1 MGFGQQTLKPWAAI
15 TLFRHS
21 AGGRAEDK
29 VMSYPQIH
37 YELYIRRKPNAP
49 WTLDLANEDR
59 AKVLATA
66 EEMLKT
72 GSAIAVR
79 VTKETLDE
87 ETREFRTV
95 TILTKGDLDT
105 GKAKKVREDKE
116 PLCISPSDLYSSH
129 ARDRIGRLLEG
140 WLLRNRATPFELLHR
155 PDLVELLDASGTDLQ
170 HAIQKIAIP
179 EAQDRGLTVHEL
191 IRSFQSLVERSI
203 QRVMKDGRRKA
214 FPNLSQETFAAAAE
228 RVSAEGEAA
237 YLLGG
242 AVAMGIAKCASWSE
256 KVEKL
261 LDMADGA
268 PTGGGARALA
278 LQVLEQPLAE
288 ILGSKA
294 GLFDLLGNDLD
305 LGQQLSAMT
314 RLAGAEAVEALISVE
329 KSVAKM
335 MPPLGGAAA
344 RLANWLDGPHFESA
358 RIAVAR
364 RVLSELTG
372 PRRLKPGDPEG
383 EIATLRAL
391 AMALTAAA
399 GRVLSIEEVHEA
411 FTTRSKMLVAS
422 TFVETLLT
430 EDMGPREEAEALIRL
445 AENVTG
451 AANKRQACRWIDAIV
466 AGLKFEK
473 DLRHG
478 PESGPARLAS
488 LASLQKAL
496 NRAGLV
502 EEDCAPILTKLG
514 DLGGLVEADS
524 QLVAGLMRS
533 QANAGQKLNALM
545 RMASGDA
552 APLGPA
558 ADRARAEAM
567 KLVRSPELRHEI
579 SGSPETLARVRD
591 LIQSASAS
599 IAA

>member
-1 MGFGQQTLKPWAAI
+1 MDQ
-15 TLFRHS
+15 
-21 AGGRAEDK
+21 
-29 VMSYPQIH
+29 QIH
-37 YELYIRRKPNAP
+37 YELYVRRKPNSS

-66 EEMLKT
+66 EDMLKT
-72 GSAIAVR
+72 GAVVAVR

-95 TILTKGDLDT
+95 TILTKGDVDT

-116 PLCISPSDLYSSH
+116 PLCVSPSDLYSGH
-129 ARDRIGRLLEG
+129 ARERIGRLLEG
-140 WLLRNRATPFELLHR
+140 WLLRQRATPFELLHR
-155 PDLVELLDASGTDLQ
+155 PDLVEQLDASGTDLQ

-191 IRSFQSLVERSI
+191 IRSFQALVERSI
-203 QRVMKDGRRKA
+203 ARVLKDGRRKA
-214 FPNLSQETFAAAAE
+214 FPDLGRETFAAAAE
-228 RVSAEGEAA
+228 RVSGDPEGA

-242 AVAMGIAKCASWSE
+242 AVATNIARCANWSE

-261 LDMADGA
+261 LDLADAA
-268 PTGGGARALA
+268 PAAAAGRTLA

-335 MPPLGGAAA
+335 MPPLGGPAA
-344 RLANWLDGPHFESA
+344 RLANWLDGPHFETA

-364 RVLSELTG
+364 RVLAELTG
-372 PRRLKPGDPEG
+372 PRRLKPGDPEA

-430 EDMGPREEAEALIRL
+430 EEMGPREEAEALMRL

-466 AGLKFEK
+466 SGLKFEK

-488 LASLQKAL
+488 LAALQRSL

-502 EEDCAPILTKLG
+502 EEDCAPILAKLG
-514 DLGGLVEADS
+514 DLGGLVESDS
-524 QLVAGLMRS
+524 NLVAGILRS
-533 QANAGQKLNALM
+533 QANSGQKLNALM
-545 RMASGDA
+545 RLASGET

-567 KLVRSPELRHEI
+567 RLVRSPELRNEI

-591 LIQSASAS
+591 LIQSANL
-599 IAA
+599 AA